1 MSFQLYKYYT
11 SKNIITLSKSVCIQF
26 ILLLTIGCNSEQN
39 RTTMAM
45 PPDEPESFPKLTER
59 NRLLGD
65 LLPERTCYDVKHY
78 LINMDI
84 DVDKKYIKGFVDISA
99 SAEEN
104 FTSLQF
110 DLARKMKLNGV
121 YYLDQT
127 LKTTRKKDAV
137 FVEFPNVN
145 KGDNF
150 TFRIDYEGR
159 PLEAK
164 RPPWDGGFVWE
175 KDKKG
180 RPYVSVACEGDGA
193 GLWWPLKDHIAD
205 EPDDGATM
213 TFTVPEE
220 LFCVSN
226 GRLLDISSDIKNK
239 KKSYTWSVNN
249 PINNYNISVQL
260 GHYVSVQDTI
270 NRNGVT
276 DTLNHYVLDYHE
288 EVARNHFKQAK
299 TVIRFFE
306 KYFGD
311 YQWWDDGYKL
321 VEVSYLGMEH
331 QSAVTYGNNW
341 DNWRGTRSWTS
352 KYYGIVD
359 GLLFHETAHEW
370 WGNSVTAIDP
380 AHMWIH
386 EGMAV
391 YSEAMFIEDQL
402 GYNVMVDFLLDK
414 RKGIKN
420 KVPIV
425 GPRNQNYWAFGD
437 SYIKGAWIMHTLRHV
452 IDNDETWFNILKSFA
467 VDNAK
472 GHVSTEDFLNY
483 VIHNTGYNYQ
493 IIFYQYFYTHKPPT
507 LEYYQ
512 AGTQF
517 FYRWDA
523 VSGFNMPIDINVNGI
538 ERRIV
543 PTKDVQEIEIS
554 EFSVIRIRDWEFLML
569 LKENP
574 NISKKDAS

>member
-1 MSFQLYKYYT
+1 MFALFKT
-11 SKNIITLSKSVCIQF
+11 IVTIILIMIVN
-26 ILLLTIGCNSEQN
+26 GCSSDQK
-39 RTTMAM
+39 RGSMAM
-45 PPDEPESFPKLTER
+45 PPEKPEPFPKLTER

-78 LINMDI
+78 MINMDI
-84 DVDKKYIKGFVDISA
+84 DVKKKYIKGFVDITA
-99 SAEEN
+99 TATDD
-104 FTSLQF
+104 FTRLQV
-110 DLARKMKLNGV
+110 DLARKMRLNGV
-121 YYLDQT
+121 YFLDQK
-127 LKTTRKKDAV
+127 LKTTRKEDAV
-137 FVEFPNVN
+137 FVEFPRVTEGENI
-145 KGDNF
+145 
-150 TFRIDYEGR
+150 TFRVEYEGK

-164 RPPWDGGFVWE
+164 NPPWDGGFVWE

-180 RPYVSVACEGDGA
+180 RPYVSIACEGDGA

-226 GRLLDISSDIKNK
+226 GRLLDVTANQKNK
-239 KKSYTWSVNN
+239 TKTYTWTVNN

-260 GHYVSVQDTI
+260 GHYVSIQDTI
-270 NRNGVT
+270 NRNGGVE
-276 DTLNHYVLDYHE
+276 TLNYYVLDYHE
-288 EVARNHFKQAK
+288 EVATNHFKQSK
-299 TVIRFFE
+299 DIIRFFE

-311 YQWWDDGYKL
+311 FQWWDDGYKL

-370 WGNSVTAIDP
+370 WGNSITASDP

-391 YSEAMFIEDQL
+391 YSEAMYIEDKL

-414 RKGIKN
+414 RKGIRN
-420 KVPIV
+420 KLPVV
-425 GPRNQNYWAFGD
+425 GPINSNYWAFGD
-437 SYIKGAWIMHTLRHV
+437 SYVKGAWIMHTIRHV
-452 IDNDETWFNILKSFA
+452 IDDDELWFDILKSFA
-467 VDNAK
+467 VKNAK
-472 GHVSTEDFLNY
+472 SHVSTEDFLNH
-483 VIHNTGYNYQ
+483 VIYKTRYNFQ
-493 IIFYQYFYTHKPPT
+493 LIFYQYFYTHKPPVF
-507 LEYYQ
+507 EYYQ
-512 AGTQF
+512 DGNKF

-523 VSGFNMPIDINVNGI
+523 VSGFDMPIDINLNGV
-538 ERRIV
+538 ELRIN
-543 PTKDVQEIEIS
+543 PKKDINHIDIS
-554 EFSVIRIRDWEFLML
+554 EFSVIHIRDWEFLMI

-574 NISKKDAS
+574 DLASKDI

>member
-1 MSFQLYKYYT
+1 MFALVKT
-11 SKNIITLSKSVCIQF
+11 IVAIILIIIVN
-26 ILLLTIGCNSEQN
+26 GCSSDQ
-39 RTTMAM
+39 RRDSMAM
-45 PPDEPESFPKLTER
+45 PPEKPEPFPKLTER

-78 LINMDI
+78 MINMDI
-84 DVDKKYIKGFVDISA
+84 DVKKKYIKGFVDITA
-99 SAEEN
+99 TATDD
-104 FTSLQF
+104 FTRLQV
-110 DLARKMKLNGV
+110 DLARKMRLNGV
-121 YYLDQT
+121 YFLDQK
-127 LKTTRKKDAV
+127 LKTTRKEDAV
-137 FVEFPNVN
+137 FVEFPRVREGENI
-145 KGDNF
+145 
-150 TFRIDYEGR
+150 TFRVEYEGK
-159 PLEAK
+159 PQEAK
-164 RPPWDGGFVWE
+164 NPPWDGGFVWE

-180 RPYVSVACEGDGA
+180 RPYVSIACEGDGA

-226 GRLLDISSDIKNK
+226 GRLLDVTANQKNK
-239 KKSYTWSVNN
+239 TKTYTWTVNN

-260 GHYVSVQDTI
+260 GHYVSIQDTI
-270 NRNGVT
+270 NRNGGVE
-276 DTLNHYVLDYHE
+276 TLNYYVLDYHE
-288 EVARNHFKQAK
+288 EVATNHFKQSK
-299 TVIRFFE
+299 DIIRFFE

-311 YQWWDDGYKL
+311 FQWWDDGYKL

-370 WGNSVTAIDP
+370 WGNSITASDP

-391 YSEAMFIEDQL
+391 YSEAMYIEDKL

-414 RKGIKN
+414 RKGIRN
-420 KVPIV
+420 KLPVV
-425 GPRNQNYWAFGD
+425 GPINSNYWAFGD
-437 SYIKGAWIMHTLRHV
+437 SYVKGAWIMHTLRHV
-452 IDNDETWFNILKSFA
+452 IDNDELWFDILKSFA
-467 VDNAK
+467 VKNAK
-472 GHVSTEDFLNY
+472 SHVSTEDFLNH
-483 VIHNTGYNYQ
+483 VIYRTRYNFQ
-493 IIFYQYFYTHKPPT
+493 LIFYQYFYTHKPPVF
-507 LEYYQ
+507 EYYQ
-512 AGTQF
+512 DGNKF

-523 VSGFNMPIDINVNGI
+523 VNGFDMPIDINLNGV
-538 ERRIV
+538 ELRIN
-543 PTKDVQEIEIS
+543 PKKEINHIDIS
-554 EFSVIRIRDWEFLML
+554 EFSVIHIRDWEFLMI

-574 NISKKDAS
+574 DLSSKDIE

>member
-1 MSFQLYKYYT
+1 MFALVKT
-11 SKNIITLSKSVCIQF
+11 IVTIILIMIVN
-26 ILLLTIGCNSEQN
+26 GCSSDQ
-39 RTTMAM
+39 RRDSMAM
-45 PPDEPESFPKLTER
+45 PPEKPEPFPKLTER

-78 LINMDI
+78 MINMDI
-84 DVDKKYIKGFVDISA
+84 DVKKKYIKGFVDITA
-99 SAEEN
+99 TATDD
-104 FTSLQF
+104 FTRLQV
-110 DLARKMKLNGV
+110 DLARKMRLNGV
-121 YYLDQT
+121 YFLDQK
-127 LKTTRKKDAV
+127 LKTTRKEDAV
-137 FVEFPNVN
+137 FVEFPRVTEGENI
-145 KGDNF
+145 
-150 TFRIDYEGR
+150 TFRVEYEGK

-164 RPPWDGGFVWE
+164 NPPWDGGFVWE

-180 RPYVSVACEGDGA
+180 RPYVSIACEGDGA

-226 GRLLDISSDIKNK
+226 GRLLDVTANQKNK
-239 KKSYTWSVNN
+239 TKTYTWTVNN

-260 GHYVSVQDTI
+260 GHYVSIQDTI
-270 NRNGVT
+270 NRNGGVE
-276 DTLNHYVLDYHE
+276 TLNYYVLDYHE
-288 EVARNHFKQAK
+288 EVATNHFKQSK
-299 TVIRFFE
+299 DIIRFFE

-311 YQWWDDGYKL
+311 FQWWDDGYKL

-370 WGNSVTAIDP
+370 WGNSITASDP

-391 YSEAMFIEDQL
+391 YSEAMYIEDKL

-414 RKGIKN
+414 RKGIRN
-420 KVPIV
+420 KLPVV
-425 GPRNQNYWAFGD
+425 GPINSNYWAFGD
-437 SYIKGAWIMHTLRHV
+437 SYVKGAWIMHTLRHV
-452 IDNDETWFNILKSFA
+452 IDDDELWFDILKSFA
-467 VDNAK
+467 VKNAK
-472 GHVSTEDFLNY
+472 SHVSTEDFLNH
-483 VIHNTGYNYQ
+483 VIYKTRYNFQ
-493 IIFYQYFYTHKPPT
+493 LIFYQYFYTHKPPVF
-507 LEYYQ
+507 EYYQ
-512 AGTQF
+512 DGNKF

-523 VSGFNMPIDINVNGI
+523 VSGFDMPIDINLNGV
-538 ERRIV
+538 ELRIN
-543 PTKDVQEIEIS
+543 PKKDINHIDIS
-554 EFSVIRIRDWEFLML
+554 EFSVIHIRDWEFLMI

-574 NISKKDAS
+574 DLASKDIE

>member
-1 MSFQLYKYYT
+1 MFALVKT
-11 SKNIITLSKSVCIQF
+11 IVAIILIIIVN
-26 ILLLTIGCNSEQN
+26 GCSSDQ
-39 RTTMAM
+39 RRDSMAM
-45 PPDEPESFPKLTER
+45 PPEKPEPFPKLTER

-78 LINMDI
+78 MINMDI
-84 DVDKKYIKGFVDISA
+84 DVKKKYIKGFVDITA
-99 SAEEN
+99 TATDD
-104 FTSLQF
+104 FTRLQV
-110 DLARKMKLNGV
+110 DLARKMRLNGV
-121 YYLDQT
+121 YFLDQK
-127 LKTTRKKDAV
+127 LKTTRKEDAV
-137 FVEFPNVN
+137 FVEFPRVREGENI
-145 KGDNF
+145 
-150 TFRIDYEGR
+150 TFRVEYEGK
-159 PLEAK
+159 PQEAK
-164 RPPWDGGFVWE
+164 NPPWDGGFVWE

-180 RPYVSVACEGDGA
+180 RPYVSIACEGDGA

-226 GRLLDISSDIKNK
+226 GRLLDVTANQKNK
-239 KKSYTWSVNN
+239 TKTYTWTVNN

-260 GHYVSVQDTI
+260 GHYVSIQDTI
-270 NRNGVT
+270 NRNGGVE
-276 DTLNHYVLDYHE
+276 TLNYYVLDYHE
-288 EVARNHFKQAK
+288 EVATNHFKQSK
-299 TVIRFFE
+299 DIIRFFE

-311 YQWWDDGYKL
+311 FQWWDDGYKL

-370 WGNSVTAIDP
+370 WGNSITASDP

-391 YSEAMFIEDQL
+391 YSEAMYIEDKL

-414 RKGIKN
+414 RKGIRN
-420 KVPIV
+420 KLPVV
-425 GPRNQNYWAFGD
+425 GPINSNYWAFGD
-437 SYIKGAWIMHTLRHV
+437 SYVKGAWIMHTLRHV
-452 IDNDETWFNILKSFA
+452 IDDDELWFDILKSFA
-467 VDNAK
+467 VKNAK
-472 GHVSTEDFLNY
+472 SHVSTEDFLNHLIY
-483 VIHNTGYNYQ
+483 KTRYNFQ
-493 IIFYQYFYTHKPPT
+493 LIFYQYFYTHKPPVF
-507 LEYYQ
+507 EYYQ
-512 AGTQF
+512 DGNKF

-523 VSGFNMPIDINVNGI
+523 VNGFDMPIDINLNGV
-538 ERRIV
+538 ELRIN
-543 PTKDVQEIEIS
+543 PKKDINHIEIS
-554 EFSVIRIRDWEFLML
+554 EFSVIHIRDWEFLMI

-574 NISKKDAS
+574 ELASKDIE

>member
-1 MSFQLYKYYT
+1 MFALVKT
-11 SKNIITLSKSVCIQF
+11 IVAIILIIIVN
-26 ILLLTIGCNSEQN
+26 GCSSDQ
-39 RTTMAM
+39 RRDSMAM
-45 PPDEPESFPKLTER
+45 PPEKPEPFPKLTER

-78 LINMDI
+78 MINMDI
-84 DVDKKYIKGFVDISA
+84 DVKKKYIKGFVDITA
-99 SAEEN
+99 TATDD
-104 FTSLQF
+104 FTRLQV
-110 DLARKMKLNGV
+110 DLARKMRLNGV
-121 YYLDQT
+121 YFLDQK
-127 LKTTRKKDAV
+127 LKTTRKEDAV
-137 FVEFPNVN
+137 FVEFPRVREGENI
-145 KGDNF
+145 
-150 TFRIDYEGR
+150 TFRVEYEGK
-159 PLEAK
+159 PQEAK
-164 RPPWDGGFVWE
+164 NPPWDGGFVWE

-180 RPYVSVACEGDGA
+180 RPYVSIACEGDGA

-226 GRLLDISSDIKNK
+226 GRLLDVTANQKNK
-239 KKSYTWSVNN
+239 TKTYTWTVNN

-260 GHYVSVQDTI
+260 GHYVSIQDTI
-270 NRNGVT
+270 NRNGGVE
-276 DTLNHYVLDYHE
+276 TLNYYVLDYHE
-288 EVARNHFKQAK
+288 EVATNHFKQSK
-299 TVIRFFE
+299 DIIRFFE

-311 YQWWDDGYKL
+311 FQWWDDGYKL

-370 WGNSVTAIDP
+370 WGNSITASDP

-391 YSEAMFIEDQL
+391 YSEAMYIEDKL

-414 RKGIKN
+414 RKGIRN
-420 KVPIV
+420 KLPVV
-425 GPRNQNYWAFGD
+425 GPINSNYWAFGD
-437 SYIKGAWIMHTLRHV
+437 SYVKGAWIMHTLRHV
-452 IDNDETWFNILKSFA
+452 IDDDELWFDILKSFA
-467 VDNAK
+467 VKNAK
-472 GHVSTEDFLNY
+472 SHVSTEDFLNHLIY
-483 VIHNTGYNYQ
+483 KTRYNFQ
-493 IIFYQYFYTHKPPT
+493 LIFYQYFYTHKPPVF
-507 LEYYQ
+507 EYYQ
-512 AGTQF
+512 DGNKF

-523 VSGFNMPIDINVNGI
+523 VNGFDMPIDINLNGV
-538 ERRIV
+538 ELRIN
-543 PTKDVQEIEIS
+543 PKKDINHIDIS
-554 EFSVIRIRDWEFLML
+554 EFSVIHIRDWEFLMI

-574 NISKKDAS
+574 ELASKDIE

>member
-1 MSFQLYKYYT
+1 MFALVKT
-11 SKNIITLSKSVCIQF
+11 IVTIILIMIVN
-26 ILLLTIGCNSEQN
+26 GCSSDQ
-39 RTTMAM
+39 RRDSMAM
-45 PPDEPESFPKLTER
+45 PPEKPEPFPKLTER

-78 LINMDI
+78 MINMDI
-84 DVDKKYIKGFVDISA
+84 DVKKKYIKGFVDITA
-99 SAEEN
+99 TATED
-104 FTSLQF
+104 FTRLQV

-121 YYLDQT
+121 YFLDKT
-127 LKTTRKKDAV
+127 LKTTRKEDAV
-137 FVEFPNVN
+137 FVEFPRVMEGENI
-145 KGDNF
+145 
-150 TFRIDYEGR
+150 TFRVEYEGK

-164 RPPWDGGFVWE
+164 NPPWDGGFVWE

-180 RPYVSVACEGDGA
+180 RPYVSIACEGDGA

-226 GRLLDISSDIKNK
+226 GRLLDVTANQKNK
-239 KKSYTWSVNN
+239 TKTYTWTVNN

-260 GHYVSVQDTI
+260 GHYVSIQDTI
-270 NRNGVT
+270 NRNGGVE
-276 DTLNHYVLDYHE
+276 TLNYYVLDYHE
-288 EVARNHFKQAK
+288 EVATNHFKQSK
-299 TVIRFFE
+299 DIIRFFE

-311 YQWWDDGYKL
+311 FQWWDDGYKL

-370 WGNSVTAIDP
+370 WGNSITASDP

-391 YSEAMFIEDQL
+391 YSEAMYIEDKL

-414 RKGIKN
+414 RKGIRN
-420 KVPIV
+420 KLPVV
-425 GPRNQNYWAFGD
+425 GPINSNYWAFGD
-437 SYIKGAWIMHTLRHV
+437 SYVKGAWIMHTIRHV
-452 IDNDETWFNILKSFA
+452 IDDDELWFDILKSFA
-467 VDNAK
+467 VKNAK
-472 GHVSTEDFLNY
+472 SHVSTEDFLNH
-483 VIHNTGYNYQ
+483 VIYKTRYNFQ
-493 IIFYQYFYTHKPPT
+493 LIFYQYFYTHKPPVF
-507 LEYYQ
+507 EYYQ
-512 AGTQF
+512 DGNKF

-523 VSGFNMPIDINVNGI
+523 VSGFDMPIDINLNGV
-538 ERRIV
+538 ELRIN
-543 PTKDVQEIEIS
+543 PKKDINHIDIS
-554 EFSVIRIRDWEFLML
+554 EFSVIHIRDWEFLMI

-574 NISKKDAS
+574 DLASKDIE